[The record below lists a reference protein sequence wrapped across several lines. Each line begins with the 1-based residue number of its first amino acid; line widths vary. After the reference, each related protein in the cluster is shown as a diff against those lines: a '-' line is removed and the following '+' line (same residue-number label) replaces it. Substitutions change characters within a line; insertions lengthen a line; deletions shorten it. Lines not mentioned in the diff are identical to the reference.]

1 MTGLKH
7 KENWLHGWQPA
18 FLFCNQRRPFYL
30 DTLKY
35 RCDISLAIGTINL
48 YLFLTLYTNN
58 SQLQFVEK
66 TDYKKVNLYEMQ
78 ILRGEFYVGYT
89 TYN

>member
-1 MTGLKH
+1 MTGLKD

-18 FLFCNQRRPFYL
+18 FLFCKQRRPFYL

-78 ILRGEFYVGYT
+78 ILRKGT
-89 TYN
+89 LCRL